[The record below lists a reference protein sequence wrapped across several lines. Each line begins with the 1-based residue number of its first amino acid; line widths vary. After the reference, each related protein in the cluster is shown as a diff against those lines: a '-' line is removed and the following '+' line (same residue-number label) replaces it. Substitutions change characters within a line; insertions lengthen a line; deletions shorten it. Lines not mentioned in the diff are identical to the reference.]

1 MVPDFDFV
9 TQENVIMSGI
19 SPIAKMF
26 MNNMI
31 KLTNDDKYCKAIEN
45 SLVYI
50 LNNSKI
56 YNYEKLVF
64 DIKGVIIDPQP
75 KLSNKNLILM
85 INSENEERPEIQIQC
100 NISNI
105 TRNNYILHCK
115 GNETFKGQLQS
126 VISFVDD
133 KEILVLNFADIND
146 SFISIEK
153 SQSYIR
159 YYPKDSLGAGAIA
172 GIIISIIV
180 VLALVIFLIF
190 FLIKKN
196 KKVIHDSS
204 ESSITKLDS
213 NKN

>member
-1 MVPDFDFV
+1 
-9 TQENVIMSGI
+9 
-19 SPIAKMF
+19 
-26 MNNMI
+26 
-31 KLTNDDKYCKAIEN
+31 
-45 SLVYI
+45 
-50 LNNSKI
+50 
-56 YNYEKLVF
+56 
-64 DIKGVIIDPQP
+64 
-75 KLSNKNLILM
+75 M

-126 VISFVDD
+126 AISFVDD

-146 SFISIEK
+146 SFISIEN
-153 SQSYIR
+153 SQSYKKD
-159 YYPKDSLGAGAIA
+159 YVKNHSDSLGAGAIA

-196 KKVIHDSS
+196 KKKIHDLDQ
-204 ESSITKLDS
+204 SSIKQLDS
-213 NKN
+213 SKN